1 MNYLNISTQMM
12 GESES
17 AGAEPLEIG
26 IWIRLTLYSID
37 QENGGII
44 ANSREWNDRKWRNIC
59 RISAEEANVVSE
71 LFWFVGDDLH
81 LWNYPMESEEKVAS
95 KREAGKRGGK
105 ARSEAKINA
114 AKANGLKSLD
124 SCLGGGPST
133 IEKCLGGG
141 QAETEVASGTPK
153 HKDNGNGNGKGKGN
167 GKRNGNEKDNGEGE
181 AQSEVEAE
189 PEAPIPSDATAEPTD
204 AHTALRAVADLGVE
218 YFLDLKANPAYKA
231 IDLQLEAGKANAW
244 AQANRRKFT
253 KRFFVNWLNRG
264 LDRAAATSADA
275 SLHSAKHPKYGW

>member
-12 GESES
+12 GESEA

-59 RISAEEANVVSE
+59 RISAEEANAVSE

-105 ARSEAKINA
+105 ARSEAKVNA
-114 AKANGLKSLD
+114 AKANGLKSVD
-124 SCLGGGPST
+124 TCLGGGPST

-141 QAETEVASGTPK
+141 QAEMEVASGTPK
-153 HKDNGNGNGKGKGN
+153 HKDNGKDKDN

-181 AQSEVEAE
+181 GQAEAE
-189 PEAPIPSDATAEPTD
+189 DAIPPDATAEPAD

-218 YFLDLKANPAYKA
+218 YFLDLKANPTYKA
-231 IDLQLEAGKANAW
+231 LDLQLEAGKANAW
-244 AQANRRKFT
+244 AVANRRKFT
-253 KRFFVNWLNRG
+253 KRFFINWLNRG
-264 LDRAAATSADA
+264 LDRAAQVNADA
-275 SLHSAKHPKYGW
+275 NLHSAKHPKYGW

>member
-1 MNYLNISTQMM
+1 MM

-44 ANSREWNDRKWRNIC
+44 ANSRGWNDRKWRNIC
-59 RISAEEANVVSE
+59 RISAEEANTVSE
-71 LFWFVGDDLH
+71 LFWFVGDDMH

-105 ARSEAKINA
+105 ARSEAKVNA
-114 AKANGLKSLD
+114 AKANGLKSVD

-133 IEKCLGGG
+133 IEKCLGGA

-153 HKDNGNGNGKGKGN
+153 HKDNGKGKH
-167 GKRNGNEKDNGEGE
+167 NGNEKDNGEGE
-181 AQSEVEAE
+181 GQSEVEAEAE
-189 PEAPIPSDATAEPTD
+189 PEAPIPSDATADPAD
-204 AHTALRAVADLGVE
+204 DHTALRAVADLGVE
-218 YFLDLKANPAYKA
+218 YFLDLKANPTYKA
-231 IDLQLEAGKANAW
+231 LDLQLEAGKANAW
-244 AQANRRKFT
+244 ATANRRKFT
-253 KRFFVNWLNRG
+253 KRFFINWLNRG

-275 SLHSAKHPKYGW
+275 NLHTAKHPVYGW

>member
-12 GESES
+12 GESEA

-59 RISAEEANVVSE
+59 RISAEEANAVSE

-105 ARSEAKINA
+105 ARSEAKVNA
-114 AKANGLKSLD
+114 AKANGLKSVD
-124 SCLGGGPST
+124 TCLGGGPST

-141 QAETEVASGTPK
+141 QAEMEVASGTPK
-153 HKDNGNGNGKGKGN
+153 HKDKDKDKD
-167 GKRNGNEKDNGEGE
+167 KRNGNEKDNGEGE
-181 AQSEVEAE
+181 GQSEVEAE
-189 PEAPIPSDATAEPTD
+189 DSIPADATAEPAD

-218 YFLDLKANPAYKA
+218 YFLSLKADPTFKA
-231 IDLQLEAGKANAW
+231 LDLQLEAGKANAW
-244 AQANRRKFT
+244 AVANRRKFT

-275 SLHSAKHPKYGW
+275 NLHSAKHPKYGW

>member
-12 GESES
+12 GESEA

-105 ARSEAKINA
+105 ARSEAKVNA
-114 AKANGLKSLD
+114 AKANGLKSVD
-124 SCLGGGPST
+124 TCLGGGPST

-153 HKDNGNGNGKGKGN
+153 HNGNGNGKRN

-181 AQSEVEAE
+181 GQSEAEAE
-189 PEAPIPSDATAEPTD
+189 EEAPIPSDATADPGD

-218 YFLDLKANPAYKA
+218 YFLSLKADPTYKA
-231 IDLQLEAGKANAW
+231 LDLQLEAGTW
-244 AQANRRKFT
+244 HKFNT
-253 KRFFVNWLNRG
+253 RS
-264 LDRAAATSADA
+264 TSIGCYWKEIIFI
-275 SLHSAKHPKYGW
+275 S